1 MRASPRNFTLTPQ
14 DKQKRDVAEA
24 AIARIEPLLHG
35 DCVVGVGTGT
45 TANYFIDALAGL
57 QDRFHAAVSSSAA
70 STARLEERGIRVL
83 DLNEVDTIAVYVDGA
98 DEVEPGRALIKGGGG
113 ALTREKIVA
122 SAAARFLCIV
132 DHSKMVDVL
141 GAFPLPVEVIPMA
154 RRVVERTLA
163 RLGGQ
168 PRHRHNVVTDNGNDI
183 IDVHGLEIRDPS
195 SLEGEIDAI
204 PGVVENGLF
213 ARETRPEAIL
223 VGTPNGVELR
233 E

>member
-1 MRASPRNFTLTPQ
+1 MTPQ
-14 DKQKRDVAEA
+14 DQQKRDVAEA
-24 AIARIEPLLHG
+24 AIARIEPLLHR
-35 DCVVGVGTGT
+35 DCVIGVGTGT

-57 QDRFHAAVSSSAA
+57 RDRLHAAVSSSVA
-70 STARLEERGIRVL
+70 STARLEERGVRVL

-98 DEVEPGRALIKGGGG
+98 DEVEPGRALTKGGGG

-132 DHSKMVDVL
+132 DHSKMVDML
-141 GAFPLPVEVIPMA
+141 GTFPLPVEVIPMA

-168 PRHRHNVVTDNGNDI
+168 PRHRPNFTTDNGNDI
-183 IDVHGLEIRDPS
+183 VDIHGLAIADPA
-195 SLEGEIDAI
+195 SLEAEINAI

-223 VGTPNGVELR
+223 VGTPDGVELR

>member
-1 MRASPRNFTLTPQ
+1 MTDQ
-14 DKQKRDVAEA
+14 DRQKRDVAEA
-24 AIARIEPLLHG
+24 AIVRIEPLLHP
-35 DCVVGVGTGT
+35 DCVLGVGTGS
-45 TANYFIDALAGL
+45 TANYFIDALAEL
-57 QDRFHAAVSSSAA
+57 RDRFHAAVSSSAA
-70 STARLEERGIRVL
+70 STARLEGRGIRVL
-83 DLNEVDTIAVYVDGA
+83 DLNDVDTIAVYVDGA

-183 IDVHGLEIRDPS
+183 VDVHGLAIHDPS
-195 SLEGEIDAI
+195 SLEAEIDAI
-204 PGVVENGLF
+204 PGVVESGLF

>member
-1 MRASPRNFTLTPQ
+1 MTPQ
-14 DKQKRDVAEA
+14 DQQKRDVAGA
-24 AIARIEPLLHG
+24 AIARVEPLLHP
-35 DCVVGVGTGT
+35 DCILGVGTGT
-45 TANYFIDALAGL
+45 TANFFIDALAGL
-57 QDRFHAAVSSSAA
+57 RDRFHAAVSSSAA
-70 STARLEERGIRVL
+70 STARLEERGVRVL
-83 DLNEVDTIAVYVDGA
+83 DLNDVDMIAVYVDGA
-98 DEVEPGRALIKGGGG
+98 DEVDPGRALTKGGGG

-141 GAFPLPVEVIPMA
+141 GTFPLPVEVIPMA
-154 RRVVERTLA
+154 RRVVERALA
-163 RLGGQ
+163 RLGGE
-168 PRHRHNVVTDNGNDI
+168 PRHRLSFVTDNGNDI
-183 IDVHGLEIRDPS
+183 VDVHGLAIPDPS
-195 SLEGEIDAI
+195 SLEAEINAI

>member
-1 MRASPRNFTLTPQ
+1 MHA
-14 DKQKRDVAEA
+14 
-24 AIARIEPLLHG
+24 
-35 DCVVGVGTGT
+35 DCILGVGTGT
-45 TANYFIDALAGL
+45 TANFFIDALASL
-57 QDRFHAAVSSSAA
+57 RDRFHAAVSSSAA
-70 STARLEERGIRVL
+70 STARLEGRGIRVL
-83 DLNEVDTIAVYVDGA
+83 DLNNVDTIAVYVDGA
-98 DEVEPGRALIKGGGG
+98 DEVDPGRALTKGGGG

-122 SAAARFLCIV
+122 SAAMHFLCIV

-141 GAFPLPVEVIPMA
+141 GTFPLPVEVIPMA

-168 PRHRHNVVTDNGNDI
+168 PRHRRSLVTDNGNDI
-183 IDVHGLEIRDPS
+183 VDVHGLAIADPA
-195 SLEGEIDAI
+195 SLEAEINAI

-223 VGTPNGVELR
+223 IATPNGVELR

>member
-1 MRASPRNFTLTPQ
+1 MTPQ
-14 DKQKRDVAEA
+14 DQQKRDVAEA
-24 AIARIEPLLHG
+24 AITRIEPLLHR
-35 DCVVGVGTGT
+35 DCVIGVGTGT
-45 TANYFIDALAGL
+45 TANHFIDALEALRG
-57 QDRFHAAVSSSAA
+57 RFHAAVSSSVS
-70 STARLEERGIRVL
+70 STVRLEERGMRVL

-122 SAAARFLCIV
+122 SAATRFLCIV
-132 DHSKMVDVL
+132 DDSKMVDIL
-141 GAFPLPVEVIPMA
+141 GTFPLPVEVIPMA

-163 RLGGQ
+163 GLGGE
-168 PRHRHNVVTDNGNDI
+168 PRHRRGFVTDNGNDI
-183 IDVHGLEIRDPS
+183 VDVHGLAIPGPS
-195 SLEGEIDAI
+195 SLEAEINAI

-213 ARETRPEAIL
+213 ARETRPETIL